1 MTDTLPAGHD
11 YGQAAYSH
19 GWDYAIRQG
28 YQVESPLSG
37 EWAGSILPADIY
49 RELGIASEDDEDGF
63 ILDSWESGYN
73 EFFEQD

>member
-11 YGQAAYSH
+11 YGQLAYSH

-28 YQVESPLSG
+28 YQEESPLSG
-37 EWAGSILPADIY
+37 EWAGSIPPAEIY
-49 RELGIASEDDEDGF
+49 RELGIASEDDEDCF

>member
-11 YGQAAYSH
+11 YEQTAFALGYAYAR
-19 GWDYAIRQG
+19 WQG
-28 YQVESPLSG
+28 YQIENPLSG
-37 EWAGSILPADIY
+37 EWADGILPADIY
-49 RELGIASEDDEDGF
+49 RELGIASEDDEGF